1 MNTSPFLA
9 LALLSVSVTG
19 ARAYNLDSIYNV
31 LDKEIARAD
40 EYILRK
46 EQHLA
51 SLQERVNRSLDDA
64 ARYDLTFQLYEAYSS
79 FDDRKAK
86 SALADCLHLSQKMG
100 DTEREAV
107 TLCFLAYQNSLSG
120 YYSEA
125 IHWLEEVREDELAG
139 PALGYYYYACTHSY
153 GELGRYSDDETLSQY
168 YYGLSDRYRD
178 RFFEVADTT
187 STFFQERRLLTLL
200 NSRQAD
206 RAEERCQQWAAMTE
220 PGSHDQAIMAY
231 FRSECC
237 RLRNDEDG
245 RRYWLALSAIYDC
258 QNAVTNQASLWTL
271 ADLTS
276 KDGDLERSNRYIEY
290 SWRCT
295 TLFGGHTRS
304 WQVSPVITTI
314 NNNYREKLSK
324 NNRTLSVLLGA
335 VSLLAVLLLASF
347 LFLYKRNKLLA
358 AARNELRRINGKLN
372 HLNTQLNASNQQ
384 MMQVNAQL
392 HDSNRVKD
400 EYIGRFLDLC
410 SRYIDKLDAYRLKV
424 NRRLK
429 ANQLKELQRMT
440 SSEELRETE
449 TRELF
454 ANFDAAFLRL
464 YPNFV
469 EEFNTLLRPEFHQQ
483 LGPDSELTTDM
494 RMAALIRLGIDDS
507 ARIAAFLHLTP
518 NTIYNYRARLK
529 SRAAGTRD
537 ELEDKI
543 REIGLQREGK

>member
-1 MNTSPFLA
+1 MNTSPLLA
-9 LALLSVSVTG
+9 LFLLFAPMTS
-19 ARAYNLDSIYNV
+19 AAAYNLDSIYNA
-31 LDKEIARAD
+31 LDREIARAD
-40 EYILRK
+40 EYIDRK

-51 SLQERVNRSLDDA
+51 SLQERINRSRDDA

-79 FDDRKAK
+79 YDDRKAK
-86 SALADCLHLSQKMG
+86 SALADCLRLSQQIG
-100 DTEREAV
+100 DNEREAV

-125 IHWLEEVREDELAG
+125 IHWLEEIREEDLAG
-139 PALGYYYYACTHSY
+139 RALEYYYYACTHSY

-178 RFFEVADTT
+178 KFFEVADTT
-187 STFFQERRLLTLL
+187 STFYEERRLLSLL
-200 NSRQAD
+200 SAQQAD
-206 RAEERCQQWAAMTE
+206 RAEARCQQWSAMAE

-237 RLRNDEDG
+237 RLRNDEAG

-276 KDGDLERSNRYIEY
+276 KDGNLERSNRYIEY

-335 VSLLAVLLLASF
+335 VSLLAILLLASF

-372 HLNTQLNASNQQ
+372 HLNAQLNASNQQ

-440 SSEELRETE
+440 SSEELRATE

-483 LGPDSELTTDM
+483 LGPDSQLTTDM

-543 REIGLQREGK
+543 REIGLQREE